1 MGQHTSRFGSN
12 GLAHVGGANPLFF
25 IKTKPVV
32 RRFRGMKM
40 LLTISAVVLVLL
52 GITMLGIGIQ
62 AGILAPPVT
71 GVGFLLI
78 AGVFFRM
85 RKEYS

>member
-1 MGQHTSRFGSN
+1 M
-12 GLAHVGGANPLFF
+12 
-25 IKTKPVV
+25 KT
-32 RRFRGMKM
+32 